1 MPIELDCR
9 ELLDLAA
16 ITPSP
21 SGTLRGRGAGRFH
34 SRTSEAPYSQA
45 LASGD
50 AWGSPSAAA
59 LRESPQPSPPQRRAA
74 YEASR
79 AAQKKLCF
87 HGHSGSLA
95 HHGSMLRLFGSSTA
109 GQPDRVF
116 GRAHARAYD
125 MTAGSR
131 VKMDAT
137 IKPLDGPHAVLT
149 PRSQCLKGPTR
160 KSDEQQVA
168 VWEAARSVRFNTM
181 AKNMGSFTISRD
193 EEY

>member
-16 ITPSP
+16 TTPSP
-21 SGTLRGRGAGRFH
+21 SGTLRGRGAGQFN
-34 SRTSEAPYSQA
+34 SRTDEAPYPQA

-50 AWGSPSAAA
+50 AWGSPASTV
-59 LRESPQPSPPQRRAA
+59 LREPPQPSPPQRRAA

-79 AAQKKLCF
+79 AAQKKLCY

-109 GQPDRVF
+109 GQPDRVA
-116 GRAHARAYD
+116 GRAHALAYD
-125 MTAGSR
+125 MTTGSR
-131 VKMDAT
+131 IKMDAT
-137 IKPLDGPHAVLT
+137 IQPLDGPHAVPT
-149 PRSQCLKGPTR
+149 PRSQCLKGPTH

-168 VWEAARSVRFNTM
+168 VWEVARSVRLNTM

-193 EEY
+193 EED